1 MNDFEKTEADDGNF
15 HGSGER
21 ILLVD
26 DDPTILEWL
35 EAFLSIYGYTVVCAP
50 DAADALALYE
60 RERGDFDLLFTDV
73 TLPKTSGVEL
83 AEQISNLRPEMPIL
97 IGSGY
102 MNEEAFSLMTDS
114 KRYPFMSKPYM
125 IEELLKTIKQ
135 LMST

>member
-1 MNDFEKTEADDGNF
+1 MNDFENTGADDSNIHGN
-15 HGSGER
+15 GER

-125 IEELLKTIKQ
+125 TDELLKTIKQ